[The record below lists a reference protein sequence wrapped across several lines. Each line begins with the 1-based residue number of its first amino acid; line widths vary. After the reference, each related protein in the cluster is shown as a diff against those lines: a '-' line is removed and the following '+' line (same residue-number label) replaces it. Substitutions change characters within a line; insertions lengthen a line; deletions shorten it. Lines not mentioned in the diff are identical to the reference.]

1 MKVAVFWSGGKDSC
15 LACQR
20 AMAQGYDV
28 AALVTFILDSRPSLC
43 HPLSIMSLQSEALG
57 IAHTSLKL
65 REPYREAYRDSISH
79 LMKTD
84 GIQGVVTGDIWI
96 EDHRR
101 WMEDVCRGL
110 GIEIIMPLWKE
121 NTHDLLDALISSRFR
136 PVFTCVKEPWFAADW
151 LGREFNRECIES
163 LKRLH
168 ERFGIDVC
176 GENGEYHTMVL
187 DGPIFKRSIRIEDFT
202 PERKDSIF
210 FLIPHHVS
218 LQTKGD

>member
-1 MKVAVFWSGGKDSC
+1 MKVAVLWSGGKESC

-28 AALVTFILDSRPSLC
+28 AALVTFILDSWPSLC

-57 IAHTSLKL
+57 IPHTTLKL

-84 GIQGVVTGDIWI
+84 GIQGVVAGDIWI

-101 WMEDVCRGL
+101 WMEAVCEGLDVNV
-110 GIEIIMPLWKE
+110 IMPLWKE

-151 LGREFNRECIES
+151 LGRELNRECIES

-187 DGPIFKRSIRIEDFT
+187 DGPIFKRSIRIEEFT
-202 PERKDSIF
+202 PERRDSVF

-218 LQTKGD
+218 LQPKGD